1 MLNWHNR
8 FNGLYF
14 LEKWRGKR
22 IMFVGD
28 SLSLNQFQSLTCMIH
43 ASVPKS
49 KTTFIRK
56 DGLSSVTFD
65 VSFLVFCLCAHF
77 LFFLFFWI
85 STAIIVVIVHA
96 ISFPFS
102 LNLLSKVK
110 FSYDPKILFFQ
121 SNFGTKKKIWIK
133 ALSYMPIYM
142 SSCTQI
148 SSFNFALNWS
158 VRLEKLLF
166 IHTQLHSLITWSMGQ
181 NLLLLFWLYI

>member
-1 MLNWHNR
+1 MERQEDYVCGRLTEFESVSIFNVHDSRIGAKVKDHIHKERWAVFSDIWCEFSGFLLMR
-8 FNGLYF
+8 FF
-14 LEKWRGKR
+14 
-22 IMFVGD
+22 F
-28 SLSLNQFQSLTCMIH
+28 
-43 ASVPKS
+43 
-49 KTTFIRK
+49 
-56 DGLSSVTFD
+56 
-65 VSFLVFCLCAHF
+65 F
-77 LFFLFFWI
+77 LFFFWI
-85 STAIIVVIVHA
+85 STAIIVLIVHA